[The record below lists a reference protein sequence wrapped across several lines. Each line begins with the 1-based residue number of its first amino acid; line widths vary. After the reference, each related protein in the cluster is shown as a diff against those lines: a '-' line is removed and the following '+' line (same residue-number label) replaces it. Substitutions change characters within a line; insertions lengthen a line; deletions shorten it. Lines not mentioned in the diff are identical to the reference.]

1 MKVIFL
7 QDVKGS
13 GKKGQILNVS
23 DGYARNF
30 LFPKKLAEIATNSAV
45 NSLNGQKNAELFKKN
60 TEKEAAFELSKKI
73 KGLTIELKIKA
84 GEKGKMF
91 GSITSKEIA
100 EMLNKQGFEID
111 KKKIILETPIKNV
124 GQYKIE
130 VKLYQDVTTNFIVN
144 IVPFN

>member
-13 GKKGQILNVS
+13 GKKGEIKDVS

-30 LFPKKLAEIATNSAV
+30 LFPKKLAEVATNLAV
-45 NSLNGQKNAELFKKN
+45 NSLNGQKSAEVFKKN
-60 TEKEAAFELSKKI
+60 TEKEAALELSKKI
-73 KGLTIELKIKA
+73 KGLSIELKIKA

-100 EMLNKQGFEID
+100 EVLNKQGYEID
-111 KKKIILETPIKNV
+111 KKKIILESPIKNL

-130 VKLYQDVTTNFIVN
+130 VKLYPDVITSFIVN
-144 IVPFN
+144 IVPLN